1 MIPWFLIF
9 YMERKFIGEG
19 RRKKEIYIE
28 RDRKRKKKRKKKQG
42 PACLFRRS
50 AEKRTGVLGAYYNS
64 KAFKTIQENS
74 WDT

>member
-9 YMERKFIGEG
+9 YMERKFIGKG
-19 RRKKEIYIE
+19 RRKKEMYIE

-50 AEKRTGVLGAYYNS
+50 VEKGAGVLGAYYN
-64 KAFKTIQENS
+64 
-74 WDT
+74 